1 MLFLGGI
8 TRLRQPS
15 AIKSS
20 ISRQVAKKA
29 MPIALLV
36 VAIGVCMTMYL
47 SFWISSE
54 DKKADEAVRKNVA
67 YLSAISDLMSH
78 IQDAEIGQRGFLLT
92 GDELYLKPY
101 TTAMDSLDGMLD
113 NLAAGAENATIE
125 TGSVATMRSLVAQK
139 KSELEQ
145 SVEYRRAGNEN
156 ASIALVKTGQGKIL
170 MDGIRSVLA
179 QMEKDGLA
187 RLAERSEAASAAK
200 TRMHLLLLLFAI
212 MVGGMALLV
221 VRATVTR
228 AKAAERTRDELLSR
242 AERRLMAVMAADLV
256 GYSRLM
262 EKNEAETLERLKAAR
277 DVIDTIIEENNGAII
292 TTAGDSIVAAFP
304 SALSAIDC
312 AVQIQKFML
321 THNADRPDDDRLM
334 FRIGM
339 NVGDVIID
347 NGDIFGDTVN
357 IAARLEGI
365 AEPGGI
371 CVSRSV
377 RDHIRKQR
385 KLKFEDAGFQQVKN
399 ISRPISTFLVRED
412 A

>member
-1 MLFLGGI
+1 
-8 TRLRQPS
+8 
-15 AIKSS
+15 
-20 ISRQVAKKA
+20 
-29 MPIALLV
+29 MPIALSA
-36 VAIGVCMTMYL
+36 VAIGVCLTMYL

-54 DKKADEAVRKNVA
+54 DKKAGEAIRRNVA
-67 YLSAISDLMSH
+67 YLGAISDLMSH
-78 IQDAEIGQRGFLLT
+78 VQDAEIGQRGFLLT

-101 TTAMDSLDGMLD
+101 TTAMGSLDRMLD
-113 NLAAGAENATIE
+113 NLAFEADKAGAE
-125 TGSVATMRSLVAQK
+125 TGSVATLRSLVAQK

-145 SVEYRRAGNEN
+145 SVEYRRSGDEN
-156 ASIALVKTGQGKIL
+156 GSITLVKTGQGKIL

-179 QMEKDGLA
+179 QMQKDGLGQ
-187 RLAERSEAASAAK
+187 LAERSEAASIAK
-200 TRMHLLLLLFAI
+200 TRMHLLLSLFA
-212 MVGGMALLV
+212 MVAGAMAILV

-228 AKAAERTRDELLSR
+228 AKAAEKARDELLSR
-242 AERRLMAVMAADLV
+242 ADRRLMAVMAADLV

-262 EKNEAETLERLKAAR
+262 ENNEADTLERLKAAR

-312 AVQIQKFML
+312 ALQIQKYMV
-321 THNADRPDDDRLM
+321 THNTDRSDADQLL
-334 FRIGM
+334 FRIGL

-377 RDHIRKQR
+377 RDHVRKQR
-385 KLKFEDAGFQQVKN
+385 KLRFEDAGFQHVKN
-399 ISRPISTFLVRED
+399 ISRPISIFRVRDED
-412 A
+412 

>member
-1 MLFLGGI
+1 M
-8 TRLRQPS
+8 RRPS
-15 AIKSS
+15 SIETT
-20 ISRQVAKKA
+20 ISRQLAKKA
-29 MPIALLV
+29 MPIALSV
-36 VAIGVCMTMYL
+36 VAVGVCMTIYL
-47 SFWISSE
+47 SSWISSE
-54 DKKADEAVRKNVA
+54 DRKADEAVQRNVA
-67 YLSAISDLMSH
+67 YLSAIADLMSH

-113 NLAAGAENATIE
+113 NLAEGAENASIE
-125 TGSVATMRSLVAQK
+125 TGSVATLRSLIAQK

-187 RLAERSEAASAAK
+187 QLAKRSEAASAAK
-200 TRMHLLLLLFAI
+200 ARMHILLLLFAI

-228 AKAAERTRDELLSR
+228 AKAAERTRDELLSH
-242 AERRLMAVMAADLV
+242 ADRRLMAVMAADLV

-262 EKNEAETLERLKAAR
+262 EKNEADTLERLKAAR

-312 AVQIQKFML
+312 ALQVQNFMV
-321 THNADRPDDDRLM
+321 TRNADRPEDDRLL

-399 ISRPISTFLVRED
+399 ISRPISTFRVRV
-412 A
+412 AA

>member
-1 MLFLGGI
+1 MRR
-8 TRLRQPS
+8 T
-15 AIKSS
+15 SS
-20 ISRQVAKKA
+20 IKTSISKQLAKKA
-29 MPIALLV
+29 MPIALSV
-36 VAIGVCMTMYL
+36 VAIGVCMTIYL

-54 DKKADEAVRKNVA
+54 DKKADEAVRRNVA
-67 YLSAISDLMSH
+67 YLTDVSSLMSH

-92 GDELYLKPY
+92 GDQLYLKPY
-101 TTAMDSLDGMLD
+101 TTAMESLDGMLD
-113 NLAAGAENATIE
+113 KLAAGAEDASVE
-125 TGSVATMRSLVAQK
+125 TGSIPTLRSLVAQK

-145 SVEYRRAGNEN
+145 SVEHRRNGDDGGA
-156 ASIALVKTGQGKIL
+156 IALVKTGQGKIL

-179 QMEKDGLA
+179 QMEKDGLEH
-187 RLAERSEAASAAK
+187 LAKRSDAASATK
-200 TRMHLLLLLFAI
+200 TRMHFLLLLFAI
-212 MVGGMALLV
+212 MVGGMAILV

-228 AKAAERTRDELLSR
+228 AKAAERTRDELLSH
-242 AERRLMAVMAADLV
+242 ADRRLMAVLAADLV

-262 EKNEAETLERLKAAR
+262 ENNEADTLERLKAAR
-277 DVIDTIIEENNGAII
+277 DVIDTIIEDNSGVII

-312 AVQIQKFML
+312 ALQIQKFMV
-321 THNADRPDDDRLM
+321 THNVDRPNDDRLL

-399 ISRPISTFLVRED
+399 ISRPISTFRVRE
-412 A
+412 AA

>member
-1 MLFLGGI
+1 
-8 TRLRQPS
+8 
-15 AIKSS
+15 
-20 ISRQVAKKA
+20 
-29 MPIALLV
+29 MPIAISA

-67 YLSAISDLMSH
+67 YLSAISDVMSH

-92 GDELYLKPY
+92 GDELYLTPY
-101 TTAMDSLDGMLD
+101 TTAIELLDGMLD
-113 NLAAGAENATIE
+113 NLSVGADNAAAE
-125 TGSVATMRSLVAQK
+125 TGSVVTLRTLVAQK

-145 SVEYRRAGNEN
+145 SVQYRRNGNEN
-156 ASIALVKTGQGKIL
+156 GSIALVKTGQGKIL

-179 QMEKDGLA
+179 QMKKDGLEQ
-187 RLAERSEAASAAK
+187 LATRSEAASIAK
-200 TRMHLLLLLFAI
+200 TRMHLLFLLFA
-212 MVGGMALLV
+212 MMAGGMAILV

-228 AKAAERTRDELLSR
+228 AKAAEKTRDELLLR
-242 AERRLMAVMAADLV
+242 ADRRLMAVMAADLV

-262 EKNEAETLERLKAAR
+262 ENNESGTLERLKAAR
-277 DVIDTIIEENNGAII
+277 DVIDTIIEDNNGAII

-312 AVQIQKFML
+312 ALQIQKYMA
-321 THNADRPDDDRLM
+321 THNADKPGEDRLL

-377 RDHIRKQR
+377 RDHVRKQR
-385 KLKFEDAGFQQVKN
+385 KLKFEDAGFQHVKN
-399 ISRPISTFLVRED
+399 ISRPISIFRVSDD

>member
-1 MLFLGGI
+1 MRR
-8 TRLRQPS
+8 T
-15 AIKSS
+15 SS
-20 ISRQVAKKA
+20 IETSISKQLAKKA
-29 MPIALLV
+29 MPIALSV
-36 VAIGVCMTMYL
+36 VAIGVCMTIYL

-54 DKKADEAVRKNVA
+54 DKKADEAVRGNVA
-67 YLSAISDLMSH
+67 YLTDVSSLMSH

-92 GDELYLKPY
+92 GDQLYLKPY
-101 TTAMDSLDGMLD
+101 TTAMESLDGMLD
-113 NLAAGAENATIE
+113 KLAAGAEDASVE
-125 TGSVATMRSLVAQK
+125 TGSIPTLRSLVAQK

-145 SVEYRRAGNEN
+145 SVEYRRNGDDSGA
-156 ASIALVKTGQGKIL
+156 IALVKTGQGKIL

-179 QMEKDGLA
+179 QMEKDGLEQ
-187 RLAERSEAASAAK
+187 LAKRSDAASAAK
-200 TRMHLLLLLFAI
+200 TRMHFFLLLFAI
-212 MVGGMALLV
+212 MVGGMAILV

-228 AKAAERTRDELLSR
+228 AKAAERTRDELLSH
-242 AERRLMAVMAADLV
+242 ADRRLMAVMAADLV

-262 EKNEAETLERLKAAR
+262 ENNEADTLERLKAAR
-277 DVIDTIIEENNGAII
+277 DVIDTIIEDNSGVII

-312 AVQIQKFML
+312 ALQIQKFMV
-321 THNADRPDDDRLM
+321 THNADRPNDDRLL

-399 ISRPISTFLVRED
+399 ISRPISTFRVRE
-412 A
+412 AA